1 VRPVHLLAV
10 ALPYLLPAYAVAASS
25 AAAPSQAPM
34 SASAAQ
40 SAPSVRLSPLVVTP
54 TLGFAPGFDVPESV
68 SVVGRT
74 QIARGQPQV
83 NLSESLQAVPGVVAQ
98 NRQDYAEGLQIS
110 IRGFGAIAPFGV
122 QGVRL
127 ILDGLPATMPDG
139 QGQSQIFDLPAIDR
153 IEVLR
158 GPFALG
164 YGNSPGGVIR
174 AFTLD
179 GTPVPTLTIRNW
191 VGSYGST
198 QNTLGFGDSVGTEA
212 NYRLTF
218 NRFHTG
224 GYRQH
229 SAATRKQF
237 YGKARYDFGAT
248 SLTAVVNLF
257 HQFAED
263 PSGLTAAE
271 IAQDPAQANPQA
283 LSYDARKDVHN
294 AEGGLL
300 VDTALT
306 NNDSLHL
313 TFYGGTRSVV
323 QFLPFAGGLG
333 LSSGGVVNLAD
344 YFGGTHAHYSHDGN
358 IGDLPYTVTAGF
370 DYDRQNEYRKG
381 FVNNEGV
388 SGALRRNEF
397 DVVDDFDQYVQ
408 SRFSVTQGWS
418 LNAGLRH
425 NLVRFN
431 SQDFFVTDTN
441 PDDSG
446 SARYSH
452 VDPVIGTLY
461 KLDSQVHLYATW
473 GRGFQ
478 TPTFYQL
485 AYKPDGAPGLNFALK
500 PAVSDNYEA
509 GVKAFAG
516 PVRIDASVFHIRT
529 RDDIVVANSQDGRTS
544 YENAA
549 ATRRD
554 GVELRL
560 TGSFVHHLSTVVALS
575 YINARYDGGANGGN
589 SMSGVPSRTAYVGLT
604 WEAPPSG
611 FYTTAEAQYRDRVYV
626 DSGNTATASP
636 YAVVNWRAGFRQQAG
651 RWRFEEFLRIDNL
664 LDRRYVGAVV
674 VGDSNGRY
682 YQPAPGRNYTVGL
695 ALHRRF

>member
-1 VRPVHLLAV
+1 
-10 ALPYLLPAYAVAASS
+10 
-25 AAAPSQAPM
+25 M
-34 SASAAQ
+34 SAPAAQ

-83 NLSESLQAVPGVVAQ
+83 NLSESLQGVPGLVAQ
-98 NRQDYAEGLQIS
+98 NRYDFAEDLQIS

-139 QGQSQIFDLPAIDR
+139 QGQSQIFDLSAIDR

-158 GPFALG
+158 GPFALA

-179 GTPVPTLTIRNW
+179 GTLVPTLTTRNW

-198 QNTLGFGDSVGTEA
+198 QNTLGFGDSVGPDA

-218 NRFHTG
+218 DRFHTD

-229 SAATRKQF
+229 SAATRKQL
-237 YGKARYDFGAT
+237 YGKARYDFGTTA
-248 SLTAVVNLF
+248 LTAVVNLF

-263 PSGLTAAE
+263 PSGLTAE
-271 IAQDPAQANPQA
+271 GMAQNPSQASPQA
-283 LSYDARKDVHN
+283 LAYNARKDVHN
-294 AEGGLL
+294 TEGGLL
-300 VDTALT
+300 ADTALSPD
-306 NNDSLHL
+306 DSVHF
-313 TFYGGTRSVV
+313 TVYGGTRSVL
-323 QFLPFAGGLG
+323 QYLPFGGGQG

-344 YFGGTHAHYSHDGN
+344 YFGGTHAHYSHDGR
-358 IGDLPYTVTAGF
+358 IGDVPYTVTAGF

-381 FVNNEGV
+381 FVNDEGV
-388 SGALRRNEF
+388 SEALRRNEF
-397 DVVDDFDQYVQ
+397 DVVDDFDQYLQ
-408 SRFSVTQGWS
+408 SEFSVTQKWS

-425 NLVRFN
+425 NLVRFS
-431 SQDFFVTDTN
+431 SQDFFVTDAN

-452 VDPVIGTLY
+452 VDPMIGTLY
-461 KLDSQVHLYATW
+461 KLDPQVHLYATW

-485 AYKPDGAPGLNFALK
+485 AYKPDGTPGLNFALK

-509 GVKAFAG
+509 GVKAFIG
-516 PVRIDASVFHIRT
+516 DSISLDASVFHIRT
-529 RDDIVVANSQDGRTS
+529 RDEIIVAASQNGRTS
-544 YENAA
+544 YENAG

-554 GVELRL
+554 GVELRA
-560 TGSFVHHLSTVVALS
+560 TGDFAHHLSAVTSLS
-575 YINARYDGGANGGN
+575 YLDATLQ
-589 SMSGVPSRTAYVGLT
+589 SGPDAGSYMPGIPQRMFYASLT
-604 WEAPPSG
+604 WETPPSG
-611 FYTTAEAQYRDRVYV
+611 FYTTAEMQYLDRVYV
-626 DSGNTATASP
+626 NSDNSASAAP
-636 YAVVNWRAGFRQQAG
+636 YTVINWWAGFRQNFWQ
-651 RWRFEEFLRIDNL
+651 WHLNEFLRLDNVL
-664 LDRRYVGAVV
+664 NRSYVSAVV
-674 VGDSNGRY
+674 VDDTNGRY
-682 YQPAPGRNYTVGL
+682 YEPAPGRDYTVGIGL
-695 ALHRRF
+695 TRAF